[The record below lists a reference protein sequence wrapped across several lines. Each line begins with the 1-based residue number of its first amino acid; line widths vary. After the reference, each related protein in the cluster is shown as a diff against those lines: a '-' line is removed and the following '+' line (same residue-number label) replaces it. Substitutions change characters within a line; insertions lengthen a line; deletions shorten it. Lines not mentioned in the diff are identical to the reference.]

1 MSQSLRATAQR
12 WWAQGRRVEVIEV
25 VRTQG
30 SVPRELGTRML
41 VCNDET
47 AGTIGGGHLEW
58 QALQRAHLRLQLAQP
73 DEEEQSLAL
82 GPSLGQCCGG
92 ALTLRTFALNEKALA
107 QWPVTAPRFQL
118 DLYGAGHVG
127 RAVVRSLQ
135 DIDAQVRWL
144 DTRHEALSE
153 SAVCAL
159 HDPARAL
166 QLQTIWSDS
175 LVDEVADAPIGS
187 FYLVMTHSHDL
198 DLALSE
204 RILRR
209 GDHGFFGL
217 IGSSTKRARFER
229 RLRDK
234 GLQEASLA
242 TLTCPIGLPDIQ
254 GKEPAVIAASV
265 VAQLLSRSAPPES
278 R

>member
-1 MSQSLRATAQR
+1 MLREEPREVVDHDRLRVDIAVEASLPFAVLQHVPQGDPVRPQR
-12 WWAQGRRVEVIEV
+12 LGCRRVVGVTWEPQQLPEDGPERILGMRV
-25 VRTQG
+25 VATLPQG
-30 SVPRELGTRML
+30 LCARHAAEHQDTCCGSCDRRKATDLHHAAELTSDRPR
-41 VCNDET
+41 
-47 AGTIGGGHLEW
+47 
-58 QALQRAHLRLQLAQP
+58 RA
-73 DEEEQSLAL
+73 LAL
-82 GPSLGQCCGG
+82 FAG
-92 ALTLRTFALNEKALA
+92 ALL
-107 QWPVTAPRFQL
+107 
-118 DLYGAGHVG
+118 GAAGG
-127 RAVVRSLQ
+127 
-135 DIDAQVRWL
+135 I
-144 DTRHEALSE
+144 E

-159 HDPARAL
+159 HDPERAL

-175 LVDEVADAPIGS
+175 LVDEVADAPSGS

-217 IGSSTKRARFER
+217 IGSATKRARFER